1 MLENAEIKQTTRN
14 YFVAILICIVTTLAA
29 TPLRQILDLANI
41 VMLFLLV
48 VFLVSLKLGRG
59 PAIMSAVLA
68 VALFDFFFVPPRF
81 SFAVNNAQYV
91 VTFAVMLAVGIAT
104 AHLTAT
110 LSKHAAAALNREQQT
125 RRLYE
130 LARDLAGAIS
140 FEQVSNVLGHFMA
153 WSGHIAK
160 LHLLDETGELPSLKF
175 EVALTAV
182 AHTAIKQGI
191 LVTTTQLTESGSLT
205 QVFPLKAPHEVR
217 GVMVVNVDSDA
228 KENAENDNESLFE
241 AVANLIAI
249 SIERLHYVELTQQ
262 TKLDAITERL
272 RSSVLSSIS
281 HDLRTPL
288 TGLVGMADAL
298 AITTVPQN
306 EAIHN
311 SAIAI
316 RDQALAMSHLVSNLL
331 EMAKLQSGKVVLH
344 KDWQLFE
351 DVIGSAIK
359 LLKPALTQH
368 QIMVTLAPNL
378 PLVEFDDVLL
388 ERVLCNLLENA
399 AKYSPVGKPIEV
411 RGFIN
416 QNLACISVLDHG
428 SGFPVGQTEA
438 LFQMFTRA
446 EVESSTPGVGL
457 GLAICRAIIEAHDG
471 TITAV
476 NQEQGGAC
484 VTLCLP
490 LGEPPTVNPE
500 VEDSP

>member
-1 MLENAEIKQTTRN
+1 MLGNSVIKQTKRN
-14 YFVAILICIVTTLAA
+14 YILAILICVATTIVA
-29 TPLRQILDLANI
+29 TPLHQILDLANI

-59 PAIMSAVLA
+59 PAVMSAVLA
-68 VALFDFFFVPPRF
+68 VAMFDFFFVPPRF
-81 SFAVNNAQYV
+81 SFAVNNIQYFI
-91 VTFAVMLAVGIAT
+91 TLAVMLAVGVAT

-130 LARDLAGAIS
+130 LARDLAGSIS
-140 FEQVSNVLGHFMA
+140 FEQVSDVLSHFMA

-160 LHLLDETGELPSLKF
+160 LHLLDDTGELPSLKF

-182 AHTAIKQGI
+182 AHTAIKQGVF
-191 LVTTTQLTESGSLT
+191 VTTAQLTDTGSLT
-205 QVFPLKAPHEVR
+205 LVFPLKSPNEVR
-217 GVMVVNVDSDA
+217 GVMIVNVADYA
-228 KENAENDNESLFE
+228 KENAEGDNKNLFE

-249 SIERLHYVELTQQ
+249 AIERFHYVELTQQ
-262 TKLDAITERL
+262 TKLDAMAERL
-272 RSSVLSSIS
+272 RNSVISSLS

-298 AITTVPQN
+298 AMTTVQQD
-306 EAIHN
+306 ESIHH

-331 EMAKLQSGKVVLH
+331 EMAKLQSGKVTLH

-368 QIMVTLAPNL
+368 QIIVSLAPDL

-399 AKYSPVGKPIEV
+399 AKYSPAREPIEV

-416 QNLACISVLDHG
+416 QKLACIAVLDHG
-428 SGFPVGQTEA
+428 PGFPAGQTES
-438 LFQMFTRA
+438 LFRMFTRG

-457 GLAICRAIIEAHDG
+457 GLAICQAIIEAHGG
-471 TITAV
+471 TIINV
-476 NQEQGGAC
+476 NQKQGGAC

-490 LGEPPTVNPE
+490 LGEPPIVNPE
-500 VEDSP
+500 VED

>member
-1 MLENAEIKQTTRN
+1 MLGNSEIKQTKRN
-14 YFVAILICIVTTLAA
+14 YLVAILICVVTTLAA
-29 TPLRQILDLANI
+29 TPLRQVLDLANI

-59 PAIMSAVLA
+59 PAIMSAILA

-81 SFAVNNAQYV
+81 SFAVNNVQYI
-91 VTFAVMLAVGIAT
+91 VTFSVMLAVGIAT

-110 LSKHAAAALNREQQT
+110 LSKHVAEARNREQQT
-125 RRLYE
+125 HRLYE
-130 LARDLAGAIS
+130 LARDLAGSIS
-140 FEQVSNVLGHFMA
+140 FEQVSNVLSHFMA

-160 LHLLDETGELPSLKF
+160 LHLLDEAGELPSLKS

-191 LVTTTQLTESGSLT
+191 LVATTQLTDTGSFTL
-205 QVFPLKAPHEVR
+205 VFPLKSPNEVR
-217 GVMVVNVDSDA
+217 GVMVVNISGNP
-228 KENAENDNESLFE
+228 KESAEGDNKSLFE
-241 AVANLIAI
+241 AVAYLIAI
-249 SIERLHYVELTQQ
+249 AIERLHYVELTQQ
-262 TKLDAITERL
+262 TKLDAIAERL
-272 RSSVLSSIS
+272 RSSVLSSLS

-298 AITTVPQN
+298 AVTTVQQN
-306 EAIHN
+306 EAIHH

-331 EMAKLQSGKVVLH
+331 EMAKLQSGKVTLR

-359 LLKPALTQH
+359 LLKTALTQH
-368 QIMVTLAPNL
+368 QIIVSLAPDL

-399 AKYSPVGKPIEV
+399 AKYSPAGEPIEV

-416 QNLACISVLDHG
+416 QKLACISVLDHG
-428 SGFPVGQTEA
+428 PGFPAGQTES
-438 LFQMFTRA
+438 LFHMFTRG
-446 EVESSTPGVGL
+446 EIESSTLGVGL
-457 GLAICRAIIEAHDG
+457 GLAICRAIIEAHGG
-471 TITAV
+471 TITAI
-476 NQEQGGAC
+476 NQEHGGAC

-490 LGEPPTVNPE
+490 LGEPPIINPE
-500 VEDSP
+500 IED

>member
-1 MLENAEIKQTTRN
+1 MSTSSEIKQIKRN
-14 YFVAILICIVTTLAA
+14 YLAAFLICVLTTIVA

-59 PAIMSAVLA
+59 PAIMSTVLA

-81 SFAVNNAQYV
+81 SFAVNNVQYI
-91 VTFAVMLAVGIAT
+91 VTFTVMLAVGIVT
-104 AHLTAT
+104 AHLTAS
-110 LSKHAAAALNREQQT
+110 LSKHAAIVLNREQQT

-140 FEQVSNVLGHFMA
+140 FEQVSNVLSHFMA
-153 WSGHIAK
+153 GSGHTAK
-160 LHLLDETGELPSLKF
+160 LHLLDEAGELPSLKF

-182 AHTAIKQGI
+182 AHTTINQGI
-191 LVTTTQLTESGSLT
+191 LVTTNQLTDTGSLT
-205 QVFPLKAPHEVR
+205 QVFPLKAPNEVR
-217 GVMVVNVDSDA
+217 GVMLVNVARETKYHSSD
-228 KENAENDNESLFE
+228 DNKSLFE
-241 AVANLIAI
+241 AVANLISIA
-249 SIERLHYVELTQQ
+249 IERMHYVELTQQ
-262 TKLDAITERL
+262 TELNAIAERL
-272 RSSVLSSIS
+272 RSSVLSSLS

-298 AITTVPQN
+298 ALTTIQQN
-306 EAIHN
+306 DAVHH

-316 RDQALAMSHLVSNLL
+316 RDQTLAMSRLVSNLL

-368 QIMVTLAPNL
+368 QITVSLAPDL

-399 AKYSPVGKPIEV
+399 AKYSPAGKPIEV

-428 SGFPVGQTEA
+428 LGFPAGQTES
-438 LFQMFTRA
+438 LFHMFTRG

-490 LGEPPTVNPE
+490 LGEPPIVNPE

>member
-14 YFVAILICIVTTLAA
+14 YFVAILICILTTLAA

-81 SFAVNNAQYV
+81 SFAVNNVQYV

-110 LSKHAAAALNREQQT
+110 LSKHGAAALNREQQT

-140 FEQVSNVLGHFMA
+140 FEQVSNVLGYFMA
-153 WSGHIAK
+153 CSGHIAK

-191 LVTTTQLTESGSLT
+191 LVATTQLTESGSLT
-205 QVFPLKAPHEVR
+205 QVFPLKSPHEVR

-228 KENAENDNESLFE
+228 KENVENDYESLFE

-262 TKLDAITERL
+262 TKLDAIAERL

-306 EAIHN
+306 KAIHN

-331 EMAKLQSGKVVLH
+331 EMAKLQSGKVALH

-368 QIMVTLAPNL
+368 QIMVKLAPNL

-399 AKYSPVGKPIEV
+399 AKYSPAGEPIEV

-416 QNLACISVLDHG
+416 QNLVCISVLDHG
-428 SGFPVGQTEA
+428 SGFPVGETEA

-446 EVESSTPGVGL
+446 EFESSTPGVGL

>member
-1 MLENAEIKQTTRN
+1 MLDNAEVKQTKRN
-14 YFVAILICIVTTLAA
+14 YLVAILICVLATLAA

-48 VFLVSLKLGRG
+48 VFLVALKLGRG

-81 SFAVNNAQYV
+81 SFAVNDVQYI
-91 VTFAVMLAVGIAT
+91 VTFAVMLAVGVAT

-110 LSKHAAAALNREQQT
+110 LSKHAVAALNREQQT

-130 LARDLAGAIS
+130 LARDLAGAIN
-140 FEQVSNVLGHFMA
+140 FEQVANVLGRFMA

-160 LHLLDETGELPSLKF
+160 LHLLDEAGELPSLKF

-191 LVTTTQLTESGSLT
+191 LVATTQLTDTGLPT
-205 QVFPLKAPHEVR
+205 LVFPLKSPNEVR
-217 GVMVVNVDSDA
+217 GVMVVNIA
-228 KENAENDNESLFE
+228 GATKDNSEHDNKNLFE

-249 SIERLHYVELTQQ
+249 AIERLHYVELTQQ
-262 TKLDAITERL
+262 TKLDAIAERL
-272 RSSVLSSIS
+272 RSSVLSSLS

-298 AITTVPQN
+298 ALTTGQQN
-306 EAIHN
+306 EAIQH

-368 QIMVTLAPNL
+368 QIMVSLAHDL

-399 AKYSPVGKPIEV
+399 AKYSPAGEPIEI

-416 QNLACISVLDHG
+416 HNLACISVLDHG
-428 SGFPVGQTEA
+428 SGFPAGQTES
-438 LFQMFTRA
+438 LFRMFTRG

-457 GLAICRAIIEAHDG
+457 GLAICWAIIEAHGG
-471 TITAV
+471 TINAV
-476 NQEQGGAC
+476 NQKQGGAC

-490 LGEPPTVNPE
+490 LGEPPIVNPE